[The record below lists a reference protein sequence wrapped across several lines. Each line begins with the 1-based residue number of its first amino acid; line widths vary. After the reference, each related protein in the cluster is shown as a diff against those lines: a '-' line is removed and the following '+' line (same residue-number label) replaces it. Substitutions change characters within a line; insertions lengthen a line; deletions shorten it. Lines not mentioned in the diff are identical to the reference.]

1 MTLKKN
7 SDDYLIPA
15 LMRVVNEPNKWA
27 VMLNI
32 PFQMGIIIFSLTYL
46 GMWLDEKYTD
56 SSVFTIV
63 LSLLSVFIALFNV
76 IRQVKN
82 LNNE

>member
-1 MTLKKN
+1 MEENKKPEN
-7 SDDYLIPA
+7 S
-15 LMRVVNEPNKWA
+15 PNKW
-27 VMLNI
+27 VVFMNI
-32 PFQMGIIIFSLTYL
+32 PFQMGIIIFALTYL

-82 LNNE
+82 INKE

>member
-1 MTLKKN
+1 MEENKQTEKN
-7 SDDYLIPA
+7 T
-15 LMRVVNEPNKWA
+15 PNKW
-27 VMLNI
+27 VVFMNI
-32 PFQMGIIIFSLTYL
+32 PFQMGIIIFAFTYL

-63 LSLLSVFIALFNV
+63 LSLVSVFIALFNV

-82 LNNE
+82 INK

>member
-1 MTLKKN
+1 MKPKN
-7 SDDYLIPA
+7 NDE
-15 LMRVVNEPNKWA
+15 NFKPNKWA

-63 LSLLSVFIALFNV
+63 LSLVSVFIALFNV

-82 LNNE
+82 LNKE